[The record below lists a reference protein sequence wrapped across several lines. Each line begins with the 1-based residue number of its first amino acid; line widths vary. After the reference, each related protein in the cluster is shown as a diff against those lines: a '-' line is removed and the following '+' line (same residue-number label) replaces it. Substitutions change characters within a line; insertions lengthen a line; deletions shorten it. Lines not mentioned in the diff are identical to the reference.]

1 MLDYIVIIESGGLIL
16 FEKSFLPSNEKQK
29 MFLKVSQFIKQVF
42 LSQKEQSSKKIKINE
57 FIFEYNFN
65 KENKILTVIVY
76 LEKFGNDS
84 FSSFL
89 EIFVD
94 MYQKKFLRKIK
105 KQNKELVDLLQERE
119 NVGKDFNFLLGNTD
133 FSNSSV
139 KKVKKW
145 EKEKPKKKEVKKI
158 QKRNWDPALISK
170 NTNRNTKKLEKEL
183 NKSCE
188 IISEEKKLEMMK
200 EKYLPSNDDNSFEI
214 LSSDDENEDEKGFF
228 GKLKNKFSTIT
239 EGSKI
244 NEKDLD
250 TILETFKNSLVSK
263 NVAEEI
269 SRKICENLKE
279 KLKSEKSFLFSSTKK
294 IVKSALKQSL
304 TRILTP
310 KKHIDLLALAL
321 KKKEEGRPF
330 IITFIGVNGVGKST
344 NLAKVA
350 YMFKN
355 NNFSVL
361 LAGCDNFRA
370 GAIEQIKTHGK
381 CLNVPVFERGY
392 KDDPAN
398 IAKDAIKEANSKK
411 IDVVLI
417 DTAGRMQD
425 NEPLMKALARL
436 VNINMPDVVLFIG
449 EALTG
454 NDGVDQLVKFN
465 KSLYE
470 LSSDLGKGRE
480 GGREIDGVILTKF
493 DTVDDKVGATL
504 SLTYATGKPI
514 LFVGTGQKYDH
525 LKKLNVD
532 YVVKCLLN

>member
-16 FEKSFLPSNEKQK
+16 FEKSFLPSNEKKK
-29 MFLKVSQFIKQVF
+29 MFLKVSKFIKQVF

-94 MYQKKFLRKIK
+94 LYQKKYLRKLK
-105 KQNKELVDLLQERE
+105 KQNKELIDLLQDRE

-133 FSNSSV
+133 FTKSTVV
-139 KKVKKW
+139 KKKKW
-145 EKEKPKKKEVKKI
+145 EKNKTTKKVVKKI
-158 QKRNWDPALISK
+158 NKREWDPAFSNSNK
-170 NTNRNTKKLEKEL
+170 NKKQMEKEL
-183 NKSCE
+183 NKSSE
-188 IISEEKKLEMMK
+188 IISEEKKIEMMK

-214 LSSDDENEDEKGFF
+214 LSSDDENEDKGFF
-228 GKLKNKFSTIT
+228 GKLKNTFSGIT
-239 EGSKI
+239 EGSQI

-250 TILETFKNSLVSK
+250 IILETFKNSLVSK

-279 KLKSEKSFLFSSTKK
+279 KLKTEKSFLFTSTKK
-294 IVKSALKQSL
+294 IVKQALKESL

-310 KKHIDLLALAL
+310 KKHIDLLAMAL

-330 IITFIGVNGVGKST
+330 VITFIGVNGVGKST

-355 NNFSVL
+355 NGFSVL

-398 IAKDAIKEANSKK
+398 IAKDAIAEANSKK
-411 IDVVLI
+411 IDIVLI

-436 VNINMPDVVLFIG
+436 VNINNPDVVLFIG

-454 NDGVDQLVKFN
+454 NDGVDQLMKFN

-470 LSSDLGKGRE
+470 LSSNLNNGEDD

-514 LFVGTGQKYDH
+514 VFVGTGQKYDH
-525 LKKLNVD
+525 LKKLNIDFVI
-532 YVVKCLLN
+532 KCLLN